1 MAQGGFIMPAFNIQ
15 SQVTLL
21 GVPLV
26 IDIKGANKSPV
37 ERPAV
42 LVADQ
47 PNGNDSQL
55 WTQVPSKTNPGWY
68 TLQSNL
74 KDKKTGDPLVID
86 IMGAAND
93 PVELPAALD
102 VWIPTGNL
110 NQLWQFV
117 SGPPA
122 PAGWYVIQSYLKEK
136 KTGDPLVID
145 IRGVTTPTVTAKH
158 PSTALDVWRQKSAD
172 NYNQLWQI
180 AG

>member
-1 MAQGGFIMPAFNIQ
+1 MPAYNIQ

-26 IDIKGANKSPV
+26 IDIKGAKKSPV

-47 PNGNDSQL
+47 PNGNDSQW
-55 WTQVPSKTNPGWY
+55 WTQVPSKSYPGWY

-86 IMGAAND
+86 IKGAAND
-93 PVELPAALD
+93 PVELPAELD

-122 PAGWYVIQSYLKEK
+122 PPGLYVIQSYLKDK
-136 KTGDPLVID
+136 KTGGPLVID
-145 IRGVTTPTVTAKH
+145 IRGVTTATVTAKH
-158 PSTALDVWRQKSAD
+158 PSTALDVWTQKGTD
-172 NYNQLWQI
+172 NYNQLWQL